1 MHHQQ
6 REQRLADIQTSL
18 QQLSDL
24 LAGVADNQ
32 DWRVAAGEWSFREI
46 AAHLKT
52 TEAECHQVR
61 IQRLLTETHPHFTYY
76 LNSDRDFSR
85 LDLSD
90 SLRAW
95 ADTRQE
101 IIATVRT
108 LPEEKLTRSGRHE
121 TFGQVTILDILR
133 EMYNHDQAHLQE
145 LAPMLEK
152 YRQVQAED

>member
-1 MHHQQ
+1 MRHRQ
-6 REQRLADIQTSL
+6 REQHIAHIETSL

-24 LAGVADNQ
+24 LTPVADNQ
-32 DWRVAAGEWSFREI
+32 DWRAAAGDWSFREI

-61 IQRLLTETHPHFTYY
+61 IQRLLTETRPHFTYY

-85 LDLSD
+85 LDLLD

-95 ADTRQE
+95 ASARQE
-101 IIATVRT
+101 IIDTVRA
-108 LPEEKLTRSGRHE
+108 LPEDKLTRSGTHE
-121 TFGQVTILDILR
+121 TFGVVTILDILR

-152 YRQVQAED
+152 YRQVQAKN